1 MQPSNTFIIYNASA
15 GSGKTFNLVKE
26 YLILLLNAKN
36 DDTYKNILA
45 ITFTNKAVN
54 EMKSRIVNTLIEF
67 SDKGAINKDSKILQE
82 ILKETR
88 LSIDNIHSKSNQI
101 LKHLL
106 KNYAA
111 FEISTIDKFT
121 QRIVRSFSYELNID
135 AKYEV
140 EIDEDEILN
149 KAVDQLIS
157 KAGEDDQL
165 TKVYVDYAFEKA
177 DDNKNWDITLD
188 FRKIAKLLVNE
199 NNYQIIKSIQE
210 NNISEFLE
218 LKKHLIGRKNA
229 SIENSIKVSN
239 KMFDLISSKG
249 INKKSFIRETLPK
262 HFNKIVKKNYKSLY
276 NNQLEDNLVN
286 GNLYAKT
293 IDENQKQLIN
303 SISKDLLEG
312 YREAKAFVY
321 EMKLY
326 NNLLNNITPLSIL
339 SAISNELSN
348 IKDENNTILISEF
361 NKIINEEIKNQP
373 APFIYEKI
381 GCKYKNYFID
391 EFQDT
396 SSLQWGNIIPLLE
409 NSLSSKNS
417 SLTIAGD
424 AKQSIYG
431 WRGSQVEQFI
441 ELINK
446 GNPFNIDKTIIDLPC
461 NYRSSKNIVD
471 FNNKFFSHIGD
482 FVFKNDYFKEIY
494 IRASQRINKKAEGY
508 VDITLI
514 KENKNVNKAEAY
526 NNKILEIINS
536 SVKNGHKL
544 KDICI
549 ITRKRKEGMIIA
561 DFLSENG
568 IDLISSESL
577 LINSSTDI
585 RFIISTIRYCLNEDS
600 TSKLNI
606 LNYIY
611 ENRNINYER
620 DTFLNKFIQLD
631 LLNFYNKLEE
641 YNIFFDKNILSKLS
655 IYECIEYI
663 IYSFNI
669 GETSNSYL
677 QFFLDF
683 TLEYSNKFHSSLY
696 DFINYYEEKKEKL
709 SIISPSEIN
718 AVEIITIHKSKGLEF
733 PIVIYPYADLDIYKE
748 NEPKEWLPINDTKI
762 SNFPH
767 LLINFNKDVEKYKY
781 SGKAIFNNHISK
793 LEIDNINLLYVTL
806 TRAIKELYIIG
817 SQCLDKN
824 CKENLNLYSGLFI
837 NYLKKLNIWDDNKES
852 YQFGVPTN
860 LKELSQSEDN
870 IIKPNEFHCNP
881 RELHGVSLISKAGLL
896 WDTEKGKAI
905 EKGNLIHEIMKHISS
920 SNDIDPALNYFLDNG
935 NINKNQHEEINRIIL
950 SIINH
955 PEIKEF
961 YTPNLLSYNEREI
974 IVKDGKNLIPDR
986 IVIPKKNKAI
996 IIDYKTGD
1004 FNNYHIKQLN
1014 DYQNALKKMGYS
1026 VVKKILVYIKENSI
1040 EVQKC

>member
-1 MQPSNTFIIYNASA
+1 MQLSNTFIIYNASA

-36 DDTYKNILA
+36 DDAYKNILA

-67 SDKGAINKDSKILQE
+67 SDKETINNESNIIKE
-82 ILKETR
+82 ILRETK
-88 LSIDNIHSKSNQI
+88 LSIDEVHSKSNQI

-157 KAGEDDQL
+157 KAGENNQL
-165 TKVYVDYAFEKA
+165 TKVYIDYAFEKA
-177 DDNKNWDITLD
+177 DDNKSWDITLD

-199 NNYQIIKSIQE
+199 NNYEIIKSIQK
-210 NNISEFLE
+210 NTISEFLE
-218 LKKHLIGRKNA
+218 LKKYLKGCKNT
-229 SIENSIKVSN
+229 SIKNSIKVSN
-239 KMFDLISSKG
+239 KMFDLITSKG
-249 INKKSFIRETLPK
+249 IDKKSFIRETLPK
-262 HFNKIVKKNYKSLY
+262 HFRKIVNKNYKSLY
-276 NNQLEDNLVN
+276 NNQLEENLIN
-286 GNLYAKT
+286 GYLYAKT
-293 IDENQKQLIN
+293 IDENQKQLID
-303 SISKDLLEG
+303 SISKDLLKG
-312 YREAKAFVY
+312 YREAKYLIY
-321 EMKLY
+321 EIKLY

-339 SAISNELSN
+339 STISNELSN

-409 NSLSSKNS
+409 NSLSSENS

-424 AKQSIYG
+424 AKQSIYR
-431 WRGSQVEQFI
+431 WRGSQVDQFI

-446 GNPFNIDKTIIDLPC
+446 SNPFNIDKTIIDLPF

-471 FNNKFFSHIGD
+471 FNNKLFSHIGG
-482 FVFKNDYFKEIY
+482 FVFKNDYFKETY
-494 IRASQRINKKAEGY
+494 IKAAQRINNKTEGY

-514 KENKNVNKAEAY
+514 KQNKNINKEEAY
-526 NNKILEIINS
+526 NNKILAIINAS
-536 SVKNGHKL
+536 LKNGYEL

-549 ITRKRKEGMIIA
+549 ITRKKKEGMIIA
-561 DFLSENG
+561 DFLSEKG

-577 LINSSTDI
+577 LINSSSDI
-585 RFIISTIRYCLNEDS
+585 RFIIATISYCLNEDS
-600 TSKLNI
+600 TSKLDI

-611 ENRNINYER
+611 ENKNISLER
-620 DTFLNKFIQLD
+620 DEFLNEFIQLD
-631 LLNFYNKLEE
+631 LLKFYKNLEE
-641 YNIFFDKNILSKLS
+641 YSIFFDKNILGKLS
-655 IYECIEYI
+655 IYECVEYI
-663 IYSFNI
+663 IYSFNLA
-669 GETSNSYL
+669 EVSNSYL

-696 DFINYYEEKKEKL
+696 DFIYYYEEKKEKL
-709 SIISPSEIN
+709 SIVSPSEIN
-718 AVEIITIHKSKGLEF
+718 AVEIMTIHKSKGLEF

-748 NEPKEWLPINDTKI
+748 IEPKEWLPINDEKI
-762 SNFPH
+762 SNFSH
-767 LLINFNKDVEKYKY
+767 LLINFNKDLEKYKY
-781 SGKAIFNNHISK
+781 NGDLIFNDHISK

-806 TRAIKELYIIG
+806 TRAIKELHIIG
-817 SQCLDKN
+817 SQCLDKSG
-824 CKENLNLYSGLFI
+824 KENLNLYSGLFI
-837 NYLKKLNIWDDNKES
+837 NYLKKINIWDDNKES
-852 YQFGVPTN
+852 YQFGAPTK
-860 LKELSQSEDN
+860 LKESVQLENN
-870 IIKPNEFHCNP
+870 IIKPKEFLCNP
-881 RELHGVSLISKAGLL
+881 RELYGISLLSKSGLL

-905 EKGNLIHEIMKHISS
+905 EKGNLIHEIMKHISAP
-920 SNDIDPALNYFLDNG
+920 NDIDTALSYFLENG
-935 NINKNQHEEINRIIL
+935 IINKGQHIEINKIIL
-950 SIINH
+950 SIVNH

-961 YTPNLLSYNEREI
+961 YNSNLLSYNEREI
-974 IVKDGKNLIPDR
+974 IVKKGKNLVPDR
-986 IVIPKKNKAI
+986 IVMSKKNEAV
-996 IIDYKTGD
+996 IIDYKTGSV
-1004 FNNYHIKQLN
+1004 NSYHINQLN
-1014 DYQNALKKMGYS
+1014 KYQNALKKMGYS
-1026 VVKKILVYIKENSI
+1026 VVKKVLVYIKENSI